1 MTGAELKAQA
11 RAQLG
16 GGIFK
21 NEWLTALAVCF
32 IAMAICS
39 AAGGLLP
46 GIGALILTGPMTYGV
61 MYVFLKQ
68 SRDGQPMNVADV
80 FRGFPEDFGGTLLL
94 GLLSSLFT
102 FLWGLL
108 LVVPGIVKAYSYS
121 QAFFVKVDR
130 PEYDWRACM
139 DESIRLMDG
148 HKMDLFILDFSF
160 LGWYIVGA
168 LCIGV
173 GTLWVYPYHMAARTK
188 FYEELTRYQMR

>member
-1 MTGAELKAQA
+1 
-11 RAQLG
+11 
-16 GGIFK
+16 
-21 NEWLTALAVCF
+21 
-32 IAMAICS
+32 MAS
-39 AAGGLLP
+39 
-46 GIGALILTGPMTYGV
+46 
-61 MYVFLKQ
+61 
-68 SRDGQPMNVADV
+68 PMNVADV

-148 HKMDLFILDFSF
+148 HKMDLFILDLSF

-173 GTLWVYPYHMAARTK
+173 GTLWVYPYHMAAERSS
-188 FYEELTRYQMR
+188 TRS

>member
-1 MTGAELKAQA
+1 MADGVGGVLHCHGHL
-11 RAQLG
+11 LG
-16 GGIFK
+16 G
-21 NEWLTALAVCF
+21 
-32 IAMAICS
+32 
-39 AAGGLLP
+39 GGLLP
-46 GIGALILTGPMTYGV
+46 GVGTLILTGPMTYGV
-61 MYVFLKQ
+61 AYVFLKQ

-121 QAFFVKVDR
+121 QAFFVKVDH

-139 DESIRLMDG
+139 DESIRMMDG
-148 HKMDLFILDFSF
+148 HKMDLFVLDLSF

>member
-39 AAGGLLP
+39 AAGGLLS
-46 GIGALILTGPMTYGV
+46 GIGALILSGPMTYGV
-61 MYVFLKQ
+61 AYVFLKQ
-68 SRDGQPMNVADV
+68 SRDGQPMNVADM

-139 DESIRLMDG
+139 DESIQLMDG
-148 HKMDLFILDFSF
+148 HKMDLFILDLSF

>member
-1 MTGAELKAQA
+1 MTRFHKITIAIFC
-11 RAQLG
+11 
-16 GGIFK
+16 GGI
-21 NEWLTALAVCF
+21 
-32 IAMAICS
+32 
-39 AAGGLLP
+39 LLS
-46 GIGALILTGPMTYGV
+46 GIGALILSGPMTYGV
-61 MYVFLKQ
+61 AYVFLKQ

-139 DESIRLMDG
+139 DESIQLMDG
-148 HKMDLFILDFSF
+148 HKMDLFMLDLSF

>member
-46 GIGALILTGPMTYGV
+46 GIGALILSGPMTYGV
-61 MYVFLKQ
+61 AYVFLKQ
-68 SRDGQPMNVADV
+68 SRDGQPKNVADV

-139 DESIRLMDG
+139 DESIQLMDG
-148 HKMDLFILDFSF
+148 HKMDLFMLDLSF

>member
-46 GIGALILTGPMTYGV
+46 GIGALILSGPMTYG
-61 MYVFLKQ
+61 
-68 SRDGQPMNVADV
+68 VADV

-148 HKMDLFILDFSF
+148 HKMDLFILDLSF

>member
-1 MTGAELKAQA
+1 
-11 RAQLG
+11 
-16 GGIFK
+16 
-21 NEWLTALAVCF
+21 
-32 IAMAICS
+32 
-39 AAGGLLP
+39 
-46 GIGALILTGPMTYGV
+46 
-61 MYVFLKQ
+61 
-68 SRDGQPMNVADV
+68 MNVADV

-148 HKMDLFILDFSF
+148 HKMDLFILDLSF